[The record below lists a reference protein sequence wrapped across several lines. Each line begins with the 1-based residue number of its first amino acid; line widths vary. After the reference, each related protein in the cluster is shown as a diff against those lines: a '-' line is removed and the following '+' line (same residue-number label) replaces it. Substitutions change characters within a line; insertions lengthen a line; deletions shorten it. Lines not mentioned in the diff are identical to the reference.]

1 MAAGAQ
7 AQDYEQPPTARP
19 AGCPQTGLL
28 IAGTAGANTLTG
40 TPLSDVLRG
49 GGGNDTLDA
58 LGGPDCLYGELGN
71 DTLNGGDG
79 NDVLV
84 GAAGGDRGSGG
95 TGNDRVNGDDGN
107 DFLSGSSGG
116 DRLFG
121 GAGSDTLTGGSGAD
135 TLSGGGGQRQHQR
148 RLGRRHDHRQLGQRQ
163 DQRRRRQGP
172 RERRGGQRPR
182 LRARQLEGHDRLRHR
197 PARPRD
203 GRPRR
208 QRQAATASRS
218 RASEPARHGRPDVY
232 EVSRCSTCQKLSA
245 LLAEHGVEYDGVEYH
260 ETGLDEA
267 TIRDLLAKSG
277 LRPRDILRTRE
288 PLVAELGLL
297 DGDGDGVGDDELI
310 ARWSSIPSSCSGRS
324 PCAATARCWRG
335 RWSAC
340 WSCSTNSLGPT
351 MGTCPP

>member
-1 MAAGAQ
+1 MAVAAGAE

-28 IAGTAGANTLTG
+28 IAGTAGANTLAG

-58 LGGPDCLYGELGN
+58 LAGPDCLYGELGN

-95 TGNDRVNGDDGN
+95 TGNDRVNGDEGN
-107 DFLSGSSGG
+107 DFLSGSSGS
-116 DRLFG
+116 DRLIG
-121 GAGSDTLTGGSGAD
+121 GPGSDTLTGGSGAD
-135 TLSGGGGQRQHQR
+135 TLSGGAGNDNVSGGSGADTITASSGNDKISGGAGKDRVSAGAGNDR
-148 RLGRRHDHRQLGQRQ
+148 VSARDNWKDTIDCGTGRRDHVT
-163 DQRRRRQGP
+163 
-172 RERRGGQRPR
+172 
-182 LRARQLEGHDRLRHR
+182 ADRVDSVR
-197 PARPRD
+197 
-203 GRPRR
+203 
-208 QRQAATASRS
+208 ATASRS
-218 RASEPARHGRPDVY
+218 RASDPHAMADLTVY

-260 ETGLDEA
+260 ATGLDEA

-288 PLVAELGLL
+288 PLVAQLGLL
-297 DGDGDGVGDDELI
+297 EGDGDGVGDDELI
-310 ARWSSIPSSCSGRS
+310 APMAEHPKLMQRPIAVRGDR
-324 PCAATARCWRG
+324 ALLARPVERV
-335 RWSAC
+335 
-340 WSCSTNSLGPT
+340 LELLDE
-351 MGTCPP
+351 